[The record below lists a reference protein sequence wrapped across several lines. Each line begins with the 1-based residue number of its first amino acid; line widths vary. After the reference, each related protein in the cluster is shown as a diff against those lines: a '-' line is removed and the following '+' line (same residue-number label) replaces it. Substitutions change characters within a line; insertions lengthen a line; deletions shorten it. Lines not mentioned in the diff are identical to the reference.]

1 MSTER
6 ELDPELAKLIGHAR
20 GDTLSSDAVEA
31 LAQRFSGTIPAAAS
45 PRVMLW
51 KIFGIG
57 AIGLAG
63 VVAGALWLSPNGART
78 LEKSGSTFPT
88 SAAAAAK
95 DPETKPTTVLDLDEN
110 APPKRAAPVGSN
122 TSVQEFELIR
132 AARAAL
138 PTDPARALALAR
150 THEKKFPHGV
160 LAQEREVIV
169 ISALKKLGKTGEADS
184 RADAFKKSHP
194 ESAHN
199 PKFDPAKAP

>member
-20 GDTLSSDAVEA
+20 GDTLSSDAIESLV
-31 LAQRFSGTIPAAAS
+31 QRFSSPIPPGT
-45 PRVMLW
+45 PRPTFW

-57 AIGLAG
+57 GIGLAG
-63 VVAGALWLSPNGART
+63 VVAGALWLASNEART
-78 LEKSGSTFPT
+78 LEKSGSTFPV
-88 SAAAAAK
+88 SAA
-95 DPETKPTTVLDLDEN
+95 TVIEDRESEPQTIVDLDEN

-122 TSVQEFELIR
+122 TGIQEFELIR

-138 PTDPARALALAR
+138 PADPARALALAR
-150 THEKKFPHGV
+150 THEKKFPRGV

-169 ISALKKLGKTGEADS
+169 ISALKKLGKTGEANS

-199 PKFDPAKAP
+199 PKFDPGKAP